1 MLPLSAVYVRMKEL
15 LDELGVV
22 SENLYVKITG
32 LEDAISNLGIS
43 WEGTAYEQYSIRLR
57 DDLNFMKAKALNLKV
72 MYLMLSTLLAGYQ
85 NTEINV
91 GSVIG
96 GLKR

>member
-1 MLPLSAVYVRMKEL
+1 MKPLSAVYVRMKGL

-22 SENLYVKITG
+22 SENLYGKIAG
-32 LEDAISNLGIS
+32 LEEAISGLGIS
-43 WEGTAYEQYSIRLR
+43 WEGTAYEQYSIRLK

-85 NTEINV
+85 NTEIKV
-91 GSVIG
+91 GSIIG
-96 GLKR
+96 GLKK